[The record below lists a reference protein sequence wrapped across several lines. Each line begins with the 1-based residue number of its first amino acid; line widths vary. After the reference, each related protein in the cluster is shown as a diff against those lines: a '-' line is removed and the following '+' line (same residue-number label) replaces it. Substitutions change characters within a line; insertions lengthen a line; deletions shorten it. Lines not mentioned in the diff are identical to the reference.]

1 MDLHVFRIPIPPPAS
16 PLSTFIMPCP
26 SQSARPEH
34 HLKYFENHS
43 SESLVSSNMIPRS
56 PLLKSQLL
64 GLLSRCASFHT
75 ASCGHER
82 EPRFPECSWL
92 TCASKAWNMRVPL
105 PVTLFHISSFP
116 VRAGDPLSITARP
129 FWKQGHALL

>member
-1 MDLHVFRIPIPPPAS
+1 MDLHVFPILAPPP
-16 PLSTFIMPCP
+16 STFIMPCP

-43 SESLVSSNMIPRS
+43 SEPLLSSNTIPRS
-56 PLLKSQLL
+56 PLLKSQLP

-82 EPRFPECSWL
+82 EPRFPECS
-92 TCASKAWNMRVPL
+92 
-105 PVTLFHISSFP
+105 
-116 VRAGDPLSITARP
+116 
-129 FWKQGHALL
+129 